1 MNINK
6 VQDNILAL
14 KGHKLLFPSEYI
26 EASGDSTIIYRSNF
40 LDIRPKKCV

>member
-26 EASGDSTIIYRSNF
+26 EAGISSGDSTIIYWSNF
-40 LDIRPKKCV
+40 